1 MELGTKYL
9 KLRIAYIVPSLRP
22 LGPVIV
28 VRNLVEQMTAHGHKC
43 VVFYFDECDDKMTF
57 ACKTRQISFWKRL
70 DFSDFDWVH
79 AHSFRPMVYASR
91 LKGVRKMTTMH
102 SYLFEEYNYSL
113 GSFFGK
119 ILGRYTMFVA
129 SKFEKVVVLSENARE
144 YYSRWIPKEKLVVC
158 YNGVTINANN
168 VNSQDNHSG
177 DWRRIEK
184 FKVDGILVGCI
195 CELAKIKN
203 LDTMI
208 HALRLLPEQYKL
220 LLIGAG
226 KEKDALDSLANKT
239 GIGERIL
246 FLGERVEAH
255 RFLPLIDVF
264 AMTSRSEGFCLALTE
279 AALYGRNIV
288 CADIPGMREKYS
300 EEEVTYFDPDS
311 AQELANAILAA
322 QKSGEK
328 AEQAKA
334 VAEERFST
342 ERMYEAYARV
352 YECVQR
358 V

>member
-1 MELGTKYL
+1 MELGTKNS

-28 VRNLVEQMTAHGHKC
+28 VRNLVEQIVAHGHVC
-43 VVFYFDECDDKMTF
+43 VVFYFDECDDRMTF
-57 ACKTRQISFWKRL
+57 ACETRQISFWKRL
-70 DFSDFDWVH
+70 DFSGFDWVH

-119 ILGRYTMFVA
+119 ILGRYTMYVA
-129 SKFEKVVVLSENARE
+129 SKFEIVVVLSENARD

-158 YNGVTINANN
+158 YNGVTISANN
-168 VNSQDNHSG
+168 VDSLENHSE
-177 DWRRIEK
+177 DWKRIEK
-184 FKVDGILVGCI
+184 FKADGILIGCI

-208 HALRLLPEQYKL
+208 HALKLLPAQYRL

-226 KEKDALDSLANKT
+226 KEKSALDSLAYKN
-239 GIGERIL
+239 GVGERVL

-300 EEEVTYFDPDS
+300 KEEVTYFDPDS
-311 AQELANAILAA
+311 AQELAKAILAA
-322 QKSGEK
+322 QKYGEK
-328 AEQAKA
+328 AEQAKT

-342 ERMYEAYARV
+342 ERMYEAYMRV